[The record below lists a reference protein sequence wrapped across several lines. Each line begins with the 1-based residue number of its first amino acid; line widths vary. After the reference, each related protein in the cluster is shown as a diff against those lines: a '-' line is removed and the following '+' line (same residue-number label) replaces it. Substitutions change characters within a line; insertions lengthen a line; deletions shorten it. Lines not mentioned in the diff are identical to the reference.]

1 MGKIIQKLLSYVG
14 SHIYDIHAFIAS
26 LLVLGILFMMKK
38 KLNDVIL
45 NRIDGYINKHPNLS
59 EKKDLYIKRSG
70 MIYIVCIFPLSVLMF
85 ALVDLISPLVEFSIP
100 AAVMSTVYVLFEYAI
115 LRQIAYRG
123 TL

>member
-38 KLNDVIL
+38 KLNDIIS

>member
-70 MIYIVCIFPLSVLMF
+70 MIYIV
-85 ALVDLISPLVEFSIP
+85 
-100 AAVMSTVYVLFEYAI
+100 STICVNVCACGFDFTV
-115 LRQIAYRG
+115 G
-123 TL
+123 